1 MHKQGRMIGAL
12 GALAL
17 LALCLSTPAMAQ
29 QSNTPLFSITLDE
42 AQSSVEAA
50 LMAEGVAESL
60 KAEIIS
66 TRQPLLY
73 QYKQPLEVQV
83 RSLKFSEADHTWS
96 ANMLFAHEG
105 EVISAMPAS
114 GRYEE
119 TRRIPVLTQRLSH
132 GEEITPQHIALKDFT
147 VSRLRQDVVMDEKE
161 LIGKTP
167 RRTISVSRPIRAEEV
182 QAPDVLKKG
191 SMVRM
196 IYETPYMEI
205 SASGEALENGT
216 LGQSVRI
223 RNRDSNIAVY
233 GTVVSADEVRVT
245 KAVRDNKLARR

>member
-1 MHKQGRMIGAL
+1 MIRVAWGL
-12 GALAL
+12 LL
-17 LALCLSTPAMAQ
+17 LALSFFAPAMAQ
-29 QSNTPLFSITLDE
+29 QASAPLFSVTLDE

-50 LMAEGVAESL
+50 LMAEGAAESL

-83 RSLKFSEADHTWS
+83 RTLKFSEADHTWS
-96 ANMLFAHEG
+96 ANLLFASNG
-105 EVISAMPAS
+105 EVVSAMPAS

-119 TRRIPVLTQRLSH
+119 TRRVPVLTQRLSH
-132 GEEITPQHIALKDFT
+132 GEEITAQHIAMKDFT
-147 VSRLRQDVVMDEKE
+147 LSRLRQDVVMDEKE

-223 RNRDSNIAVY
+223 RNRDSNVAVY
-233 GTVVSADEVRVT
+233 GTVISADEVRVT
-245 KAVRDNKLARR
+245 KTVRDRKLARR